1 MLLIGNSLEKIDEI
15 KEKSVQ
21 AIVTSPPYWGLRD
34 YHADGQ
40 LGEELVPE
48 DFVKTLT
55 FLFNKSKRVLKD
67 DGTLW
72 LNIGDTYFGAKGG
85 HWEGGNSITNDD
97 TGGNYRMQRKA
108 PPKHHR
114 LKTKD
119 LTGVPWMLAFSLQK
133 DGWYL
138 RQDIIWHKPNPMPEA
153 VKDRCVKSHEYI
165 FLLSLKPRYYFDYKA
180 IQEKAIYVGDNR
192 ASRGDS
198 RRDELLTNNMA
209 ATSQPTGEFRN
220 KRSVW
225 SINTA
230 QSGEAHFAVFPEK
243 IPELCIKAGTKE
255 GDVVLDPFMGRGTTA
270 NVAKRLGR
278 KWIGIELN
286 EEYAKFINT
295 KTAQEELF

>member
-1 MLLIGNSLEKIDEI
+1 
-15 KEKSVQ
+15 
-21 AIVTSPPYWGLRD
+21 
-34 YHADGQ
+34 
-40 LGEELVPE
+40 
-48 DFVKTLT
+48 
-55 FLFNKSKRVLKD
+55 
-67 DGTLW
+67 
-72 LNIGDTYFGAKGG
+72 
-85 HWEGGNSITNDD
+85 
-97 TGGNYRMQRKA
+97 
-108 PPKHHR
+108 
-114 LKTKD
+114 
-119 LTGVPWMLAFSLQK
+119 MLAFSLQK

-153 VKDRCVKSHEYI
+153 VKNRCVKSHEYI
-165 FLLSLKPRYYFDYKA
+165 FLLSLEPQYYFDYKA
-180 IQEKAIYVGDNR
+180 IQEKAVYVGDNR

-198 RRDELLTNNMA
+198 RRDEPLAASMA
-209 ATSQPTGEFRN
+209 ADSQPTQEFRN

-255 GDVVLDPFMGRGTTA
+255 GDVVLDPFMGSGTTG

-286 EEYAKFINT
+286 EDYAKFINT

>member
-34 YHADGQ
+34 YNADGQ

-48 DFVKTLT
+48 DFVRTLT
-55 FLFNKSKRVLKD
+55 TLFNKSKRVLKD

-85 HWEGGNSITNDD
+85 HWEGGNSITNDA
-97 TGGNYRMQRKA
+97 TGSNYRMQRKA
-108 PPKHHR
+108 PPKHPR
-114 LKTKD
+114 LKIKD
-119 LTGVPWMLAFSLQK
+119 LTGIPWMLAFSLQK

-165 FLLSLKPRYYFDYKA
+165 FLLSLKPKYYFDYEA

-192 ASRGDS
+192 ASRGDN
-198 RRDELLTNNMA
+198 RRDVPLAASMA
-209 ATSQPTGEFRN
+209 ADSQPTGEFRN

-243 IPELCIKAGTKE
+243 IPEMCIKAGTKE
-255 GDVVLDPFMGRGTTA
+255 GDVVLDPFMGSGTTA

-278 KWIGIELN
+278 KWIGIEIN
-286 EEYAKFINT
+286 PEYSKFIRV

>member
-15 KEKSVQ
+15 EEKSVQ
-21 AIVTSPPYWGLRD
+21 AIITSPPYWGLRD
-34 YHADGQ
+34 YSADGQ

-55 FLFNKSKRVLKD
+55 LLFNKSKRVLKD

-85 HWEGGNSITNDD
+85 HWEGGNSITNDA

-119 LTGVPWMLAFSLQK
+119 LTGIPWMLAFSLQK

-165 FLLSLKPRYYFDYKA
+165 FLLSLKSKYYFDYEA

-198 RRDELLTNNMA
+198 RRDVLLANSMA
-209 ATSQPTGEFRN
+209 AKSQPTGEFRN

-255 GDVVLDPFMGRGTTA
+255 GDIVLDPFMGSGTTA

-286 EEYAKFINT
+286 EDYEKFINT